1 MTKILIIEDEIPA
14 RKKLRRFIEE
24 LNKPVD
30 LMAELDTV
38 QAAITFLKNHQ
49 PDLIFS
55 DIELLDGNAF
65 EIYTEAPVACPVIFT
80 TAYDHFLMDA
90 FDTNGIA
97 YLLKPFS
104 RERFRKA
111 WDKYT
116 LLTKS
121 SLQEKKSLD
130 ELAQL
135 IRQNVSGPR
144 YKKRFGISSSQGMY
158 FLETSEVVFFEADE
172 GVVFIHDRN
181 GKKHLLSGFSL
192 KELEQQLNPEDFFRL
207 NRSELVHKIYV
218 EKVQRYNK
226 NILAVKVTGCTHLL
240 KTSQVTTAAFRDW
253 VER

>member
-14 RKKLRRFIEE
+14 RKKLKRFIEE
-24 LNKPVD
+24 LGTLAD

-38 QAAITFLKNHQ
+38 QAAVIFLKKHQ

-65 EIYTEAPVACPVIFT
+65 EIYNEVPVACPVIFT
-80 TAYDHFLMDA
+80 TAYDHFWMDA
-90 FDTNGIA
+90 FETNGIA

-104 RERFRKA
+104 RERFQKA

-121 SLQEKKSLD
+121 PPQEKTSLD
-130 ELAQL
+130 DLAKL
-135 IRQNVSGPR
+135 IRQNVSGSR
-144 YKKRFGISSSQGMY
+144 YKKRFGISSPQGTY
-158 FLETSEVVFFEADE
+158 FLETAEAAFFEADE

-192 KELEQQLNPEDFFRL
+192 KELEEQLNPEYFFRL
-207 NRSELVHKIYV
+207 NRSEIVHKIYV

-226 NILAVKVTGCTHLL
+226 NILAVQVTGCTHHL
-240 KTSQVTTAAFRDW
+240 KTSHATTAAFRDW